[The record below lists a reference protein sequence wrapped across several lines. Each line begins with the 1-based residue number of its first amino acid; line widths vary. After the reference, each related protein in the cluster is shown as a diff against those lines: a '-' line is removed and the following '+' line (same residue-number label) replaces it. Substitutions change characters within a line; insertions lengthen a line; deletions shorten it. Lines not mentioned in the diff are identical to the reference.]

1 MRRRVAV
8 IGSAAFFIAVPLVV
22 GGVIPW
28 LLTGW
33 QIQPAFLDMAPIRL
47 AGIALILAGLPVLI
61 DSFARFALERLGT
74 PAPVAPTRHLVVT
87 GFYRH
92 VRNPMYVAVLAII
105 LGQALLFADVM
116 LLAYGLAFWLACH
129 LFVVSYEEPTLRR
142 SFGAD
147 YDAFRANVP
156 RWIPRL
162 RPWSPR

>member
-1 MRRRVAV
+1 MRRWAAV

-22 GGVIPW
+22 GGVIPG

-33 QIQPAFLDMAPIRL
+33 QRQPTILDIAPIRL

-61 DSFARFALERLGT
+61 DSFARFALEGLGT

-92 VRNPMYVAVLAII
+92 VRNPMYVAVLAVI
-105 LGQALLFADVM
+105 LGQALLFADVR

-129 LFVVSYEEPTLRR
+129 LFVVFYEEPTLHR

-147 YDAFRANVP
+147 YLAFRANVP

-162 RPWSPR
+162 RPWSQQ